1 MAIDAS
7 PLFSLLAGNVVQSY
21 LSSTPQ
27 VQVSCPVSVKTIL
40 KVMVK
45 LLVGVLHCINLLQ
58 MMLTMCV
65 IIHVLFL

>member
-1 MAIDAS
+1 MI
-7 PLFSLLAGNVVQSY
+7 PLKYIILFYSQRRKSLIILFRWAN
-21 LSSTPQ
+21 
-27 VQVSCPVSVKTIL
+27 SVKTIL